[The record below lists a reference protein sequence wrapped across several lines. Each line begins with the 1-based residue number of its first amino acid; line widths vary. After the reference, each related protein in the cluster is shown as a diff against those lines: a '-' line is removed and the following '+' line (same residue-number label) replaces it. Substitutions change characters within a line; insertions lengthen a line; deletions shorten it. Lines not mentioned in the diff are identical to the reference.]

1 MKRYK
6 KHHKD
11 HQNLLKTLITHTIV
25 AVLLG
30 LFLSSPLWIPKLLSS
45 IDLLVKNIGAF
56 VFRPGCLFVLCNAI
70 IIFLVRDSR
79 HGGPPDIYDEYL
91 EHNKGLKRVYLT
103 TTTTTNNN
111 NNNNEV
117 VEVEEEREE
126 EAHVVEEKIEAHA
139 VEEKIEEIEEEEEE
153 EEEEEG
159 EEEVY
164 EEEDMEGEEEVVMGM
179 STEELNRKVEEF
191 IARVNMQRRREAQLL
206 LCSG

>member
-1 MKRYK
+1 MDPIHREKLQAMKRYK

-30 LFLSSPLWIPKLLSS
+30 VFLSSPLWIPKLLSS
-45 IDLLVKNIGAF
+45 IDLLIKNIGAF

-79 HGGPPDIYDEYL
+79 RGGPPDIYDEYL

-103 TTTTTNNN
+103 TITTTTTN

-117 VEVEEEREE
+117 VEVEEEREVE
-126 EAHVVEEKIEAHA
+126 KHV

-153 EEEEEG
+153 EEEE
-159 EEEVY
+159 VH

-191 IARVNMQRRREAQLL
+191 IARVNMQRRREDQLL